1 MKKIVVTGGAGFI
14 GSHIVDRL
22 VDDGYDVTVFDNESS
37 NRETFHWNPSP
48 HTTKIPMDITARFLP
63 NSYLTQD
70 VDVIFHLAAETQ
82 IQPSIEDPVKT
93 CDVNYMGTLN
103 ILECARK
110 NNIKRV
116 ILSSTSAVYGRNYP
130 PHDERLPVDCMN
142 PYSVTKF
149 GAEQLCKMYYELYG
163 IETVIFRYFN
173 VYGDRMPTKGSYA
186 PVISIFL
193 NQKENGNPLTVIGD
207 GTQKRDFVHVSDVV
221 EANILAMETTNPRCF
236 ANPMNVGTG
245 KSYSVM
251 EVANMVGGDIEYLP
265 ERVGEIKES
274 VCDNTK
280 IKSLLNWKPKQDLE
294 LWIKK
299 YECTKT
305 KS

>member
-1 MKKIVVTGGAGFI
+1 MKRIIVTGGAGFI

-22 VDDGYDVTVFDNESS
+22 IDDGHDVSVFDNESA
-37 NRETFHWNPSP
+37 NRENFHWNSSP
-48 HTTKIPMDITARFLP
+48 HATKMQMDITARFLP
-63 NSYLTQD
+63 NSPLMKD
-70 VDVIFHLAAETQ
+70 ADVIFHLAAETQ
-82 IQPSIEDPVKT
+82 IQPSIEDPLKT

-110 NNIKRV
+110 NNIRRV
-116 ILSSTSAVYGRNYP
+116 ILSSTSAVYGRNCP
-130 PHDERLPVDCMN
+130 PHDEKLSVDCMN
-142 PYSVTKF
+142 PYSASKF

-193 NQKENGNPLTVIGD
+193 NQKENGKPLTVIGD
-207 GTQKRDFVHVSDVV
+207 GMQKRDFVHVSDVV
-221 EANILAMETTNPRCF
+221 EANILAMETTNPICL

-245 KSYSVM
+245 KSYTVM
-251 EVANMVGGDIEYLP
+251 EVANMVGGNIEYIP

-274 VCDNTK
+274 LCENKK
-280 IKSLLNWKPKQDLE
+280 IKSLLNWNSKQDLE
-294 LWIKK
+294 SWIISEGKK
-299 YECTKT
+299 
-305 KS
+305 